1 MQTLVLD
8 SLFGPTNEDA
18 TFHDATV
25 REIAFNVSALLLT
38 LRLDVFMGQTEASVV
53 YREGVLT
60 FRRVHFLALEPQLSP
75 FRSKAPPGL
84 WLTADGPVSGLPKD
98 RYAPPSPPHQ
108 LPADAFFHYL
118 YFSDT
123 NSFLWVAA
131 SEAAFVWSSPPDPVT
146 DGAA

>member
-8 SLFGPTNEDA
+8 SLFGPANEDA
-18 TFHDATV
+18 TFHDAEV
-25 REIAFNVSALLLT
+25 RQIAFNVSGLSLT
-38 LRLDVFMGQTEASVV
+38 LRLDVFMGQTETSVI

-60 FRRVHFLALEPQLSP
+60 FRRVHFLALDPQLSA
-75 FRSKAPPGL
+75 FRSKAPIGL
-84 WLTADGPVSGLPKD
+84 WLTADGPVSELPKD
-98 RYAPPSPPHQ
+98 RYAPPLPPQ
-108 LPADAFFHYL
+108 PLPAEAFFHYL

-131 SEAAFVWSSPPDPVT
+131 SEAAFTWSSPPDPVT